1 MNRLS
6 YTLPADLEAALNSA
20 LDEWQL
26 EGKLARLWER
36 DASLWSN
43 SNEAD
48 WLGWLSVAGKSL
60 AQSAELESF
69 ARDLAARDIR
79 QVVLLGMG
87 GSSMA
92 PEVIAATFG
101 QQPGFPELIVLDSTD
116 PGQVGSVETAIDA
129 AHTAFIVA
137 SKSGSS
143 LEPNILMA
151 YFLQRLTD
159 VLGAEQAAQRF
170 IAITDPG
177 TSLEQRAG
185 ADGFMHV
192 FSGEPDI
199 GGRFSVLSLF
209 GIVPAAVCGID
220 CRRFLDETLK
230 MTAACETTLELKDN
244 PGVLLGAILGT
255 AALAG
260 HDKLTLL
267 ASPPLAS
274 LGAWLEQLVAES
286 IGKQGK
292 GIIPVDGEP
301 LTAPA
306 SYGNDRIFIYFS
318 LAGEDDPEQES
329 MVASLEQA
337 GEPVVRIM
345 LEDRYTLGQ
354 EFFRWEVAT
363 AVAGS
368 VMRLNPFDQ
377 PDVEASKIEAR
388 RITDAYESTGS
399 LPQQQPLATAGQLA
413 LFTDARNATEL
424 TALADGP
431 GVAALLKAHFSRIAA
446 GDYVALLAYLDRNAA
461 NTAGLQQLRDAV
473 RQGGKTASCLGF
485 GPRFLHSTGQAYKG
499 GPNSGV
505 FLQIT
510 ADAAEDIEVPGRSY
524 SFGVVEAA
532 QAQGDLAVLAERG
545 RRALRVH
552 LGDDVAAGLAQ
563 LNRLLAG

>member
-6 YTLPADLEAALNSA
+6 YTLPADIEAALDSA

-26 EGKLARLWER
+26 KGKLARIWAH

-43 SNEAD
+43 GNEAD
-48 WLGWLSVAGKSL
+48 WLGWLTVAGQSFT
-60 AQSAELESF
+60 QSAELESF

-101 QQPGFPELIVLDSTD
+101 QQSGFPELIVLDSTD
-116 PGQVGSVETAIDA
+116 PGQIGSVDAMIDP

-137 SKSGSS
+137 SKSGNS

-151 YFLQRLTD
+151 YFLHRLTD
-159 VLGAEQAAQRF
+159 VLGAEQAVQHF
-170 IAITDPG
+170 IAITDPW
-177 TSLEQRAG
+177 TSLDKRAR
-185 ADGFMHV
+185 ADGFMRI

-199 GGRFSVLSLF
+199 GGRFSVLSAF
-209 GIVPAAVCGID
+209 GVVPAAVCGID

-230 MTAACETTLELKDN
+230 MSAACESTRELKDN

-255 AALAG
+255 AARAG

-267 ASPPLAS
+267 AAPPLAS

-286 IGKQGK
+286 LGKQGK

-306 SYGNDRIFIYFS
+306 SYGNDRLFVYFS
-318 LAGEDDPEQES
+318 LAGETDPEQER
-329 MVASLEQA
+329 MITLLEQA
-337 GEPVVRIM
+337 GEPVVRIT
-345 LEDRYTLGQ
+345 LDDRYTLGQ
-354 EFFRWEVAT
+354 EFFRWEIAI
-363 AVAGS
+363 AVAGAI
-368 VMRLNPFDQ
+368 MAINPFDQ
-377 PDVEASKIEAR
+377 PDVEASKVEAR

-399 LPQQQPLATAGQLA
+399 LPQQAPLATDGQLT
-413 LFTDARNATEL
+413 LFADTRNAAEL

-431 GVAALLKAHFSRIAA
+431 GVAALLKAHFSRITA
-446 GDYVALLAYLDRNAA
+446 GDYVALLAYLDRNTA
-461 NTAGLQQLRDAV
+461 NTAALQQLRDSV

-485 GPRFLHSTGQAYKG
+485 GPRFLHSTGQIYKG
-499 GPNSGV
+499 GPNTGV

-510 ADAAEDIEVPGRSY
+510 GDAAEDIEVPGRSY
-524 SFGVVEAA
+524 SFGVVKAA

-552 LGDDVAAGLAQ
+552 LGNDVAAGLAQ
-563 LNRLLAG
+563 LNSLLAG